1 MDLFQIASYFTD
13 KLLRIVRDLQKHMLS
28 RRIDVDDPELQLARE
43 FPKLA
48 GSHLVMGD
56 VALEFI
62 KHVCAVLALDNRV
75 QHNVLIMRKNLLKLV
90 HVREFSAEAEFKDP
104 CLSFTLPN
112 VICRYAFSSLVL
124 SLQNV
129 FLKFCSRS

>member
-1 MDLFQIASYFTD
+1 MIISA
-13 KLLRIVRDLQKHMLS
+13 LLYLQ
-28 RRIDVDDPELQLARE
+28 
-43 FPKLA
+43 
-48 GSHLVMGD
+48 
-56 VALEFI
+56 
-62 KHVCAVLALDNRV
+62 
-75 QHNVLIMRKNLLKLV
+75 IMRKNLLKLV